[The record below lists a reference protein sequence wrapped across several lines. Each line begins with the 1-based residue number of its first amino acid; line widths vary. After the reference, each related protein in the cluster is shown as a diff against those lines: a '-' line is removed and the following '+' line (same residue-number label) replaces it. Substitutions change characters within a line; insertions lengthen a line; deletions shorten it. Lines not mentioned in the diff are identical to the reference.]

1 MEVEAQESN
10 SQNDDVVSSSCEIIF
25 ALKQEALFFVE
36 SHNWNLDAA
45 VSTFQDNNA
54 VVLAAAAE
62 LGVENHAAG
71 ADVVDAVETES
82 NVAEQEKHTNLRTQ
96 DPPPE
101 RSMEAS
107 CGLAT
112 VVFADRGSGGVF
124 HNPFEDISIMKGVF
138 CFYADF
144 LPWFALQIQGMLLQQ
159 SRHLA
164 SHNMCH
170 LERHWQH

>member
-10 SQNDDVVSSSCEIIF
+10 SQNDAVVSSSCEIIF

-36 SHNWNLDAA
+36 SHNSNPHAA

-54 VVLAAAAE
+54 AVLATAAE
-62 LGVENHAAG
+62 LGVENHDAG
-71 ADVVDAVETES
+71 ADVADAVETES

-107 CGLAT
+107 CTMPDVEVNHMNLIGRWLVRQGLFKDCK
-112 VVFADRGSGGVF
+112 VSS
-124 HNPFEDISIMKGVF
+124 HKPEFET
-138 CFYADF
+138 
-144 LPWFALQIQGMLLQQ
+144 
-159 SRHLA
+159 R
-164 SHNMCH
+164 
-170 LERHWQH
+170 R

>member
-10 SQNDDVVSSSCEIIF
+10 SQNDAVVSSSCEIIF

-36 SHNWNLDAA
+36 SHNWNPHAA
-45 VSTFQDNNA
+45 ISTFQDNNA
-54 VVLAAAAE
+54 AVLATAAE

-71 ADVVDAVETES
+71 ADVADAVKTES

-107 CGLAT
+107 CSY
-112 VVFADRGSGGVF
+112 SGDSQYRITRV
-124 HNPFEDISIMKGVF
+124 ESAWKMSM
-138 CFYADF
+138 Y
-144 LPWFALQIQGMLLQQ
+144 
-159 SRHLA
+159 
-164 SHNMCH
+164 
-170 LERHWQH
+170 